1 MINQEIQ
8 SNKRLKIPRAK
19 KTKTKHDFGVFELT
33 EYILLLLLSKIYLLG
48 AMSPFAI
55 AYFAATFPKQ
65 KRRLAFLAATLGMMA
80 SGMGVDVLKYAGAF
94 VIAGAAFILMA
105 EELSRYRFLYGAVSS
120 VSLLITGTVFVAFDG
135 FLLYDFLQL
144 MLECILV
151 FLFYFAF
158 DKGAVL
164 IRGLEKRTVFEPIEG
179 LALIILAACVILS
192 FKTFPYFEGA
202 AHVLS
207 VLVILISGLVGGF
220 PLSCGAGVMLGL
232 VNSISE
238 VLPAQIV
245 SVYVVSALCAG
256 VLQKKGR
263 WGVLIGFFAANGA
276 ATLYFSSSA
285 NTVIGFYYVILSG
298 IILFL
303 LPDRMLQVFG
313 EVVKAPSYEEAS
325 MERLREIMSDK
336 LTTAAHSFTELSDL
350 FSEVVSNR
358 ISEDMH
364 DPGALFDRTAEKV
377 CRDCTLMPYCWQ
389 KDYNSTRRTLL
400 NLYDKMELHGAASEK
415 NIPPEFQ
422 HGCIRL
428 HDFIEAL
435 NKSYELHKINLMWA
449 GRVSESR
456 QLAIH
461 QFKNISSV
469 LKHLNHELAEA
480 PSDALRLERK
490 VLAALD
496 RSGIEA
502 KHVTITGRDALHVSF
517 EMESCGGAR
526 LCAKKAATALG
537 HALGV
542 PMIKMPSECADGTCR
557 LTFCEMVR
565 YGIETGYAKMTG
577 QGEKTSGDNH
587 MLTHSSDG
595 KYVLALSDGMGRG
608 NEAGE
613 QSKMTILLIKRLL
626 QAGFDKETAM
636 RLINSMLMVSN
647 EGESFATADLC
658 MVNLYSGA
666 LEFIKIGAAAS
677 YIKKKDEVE
686 RVHCATLPAGIMHEP
701 ETECELKYASAG
713 DFVIMVTDGVTDVLE
728 TEEDSKLVRLI
739 SSFLGHSPQQLA
751 DDILQ
756 AAIVA
761 SKGNPKDDM
770 TVLVA
775 RLKEE

>member
-8 SNKRLKIPRAK
+8 STKKLKMPKAK
-19 KTKTKHDFGVFELT
+19 KPRIKQDFGVFELT
-33 EYILLLLLSKIYLLG
+33 EYILLLLLSKIYLFG
-48 AMSPFAI
+48 AMSPFALS
-55 AYFAATFPKQ
+55 YFAATFPKQ
-65 KRRLAFLAATLGMMA
+65 KRRLAFLAAALGLMVA
-80 SGMGVDVLKYAGAF
+80 GMGIHILKYAGAF

-105 EELSRYRFLYGAVSS
+105 EEISRYRFLYGAVPS
-120 VSLLITGTVFVAFDG
+120 VSLFITGMVFVAFDG
-135 FLLYDFLQL
+135 FLMYDFLQL
-144 MLECILV
+144 ILECILV

-158 DKGAVL
+158 DKSAVL
-164 IRGLEKRTVFEPIEG
+164 IRGLEKRKVFEPVEG

-207 VLVILISGLVGGF
+207 VLVVLVSGLVGGF
-220 PLSCGAGVMLGL
+220 PLSCGAGIMLGL
-232 VNSISE
+232 VNSIAE
-238 VLPAQIV
+238 VMPAQIV
-245 SVYVVSALCAG
+245 SVYAVSSLFAG
-256 VLQKKGR
+256 LLQKKGR
-263 WGVLIGFFAANGA
+263 WGVLLGFFAANGA

-336 LTTAAHSFTELSDL
+336 LTNAAHSFTELSDL
-350 FSEVVSNR
+350 FSNVVSNR

-364 DPGALFDRTAEKV
+364 DPGALFDRTAEAV

-415 NIPPEFQ
+415 NIPTEFQ

-428 HDFIEAL
+428 DAFVEAL

-449 GRVSESR
+449 GRVNESR

-469 LKHLNHELAEA
+469 LKHLKHELAEA

-496 RSGIEA
+496 RNGIEA
-502 KHVTITGRDALHVSF
+502 RRVTITGRDALKVTL

-526 LCAKKAATALG
+526 ICAKKVATALG

-542 PMIKMPSECADGTCR
+542 PMIKMPSECGEGTCK

-565 YGIETGYAKMTG
+565 YGIETGYARMTG

-595 KYVLALSDGMGRG
+595 KYVLALSDGMGQG
-608 NEAGE
+608 SDAEE
-613 QSKMTILLIKRLL
+613 QSKMTIHLIKRLL

-636 RLINSMLMVSN
+636 RLINSMLLVSN
-647 EGESFATADLC
+647 ECESFATADLC
-658 MVNLYSGA
+658 LVNLYSGG

-677 YIKKKDEVE
+677 YIKKKDKVE
-686 RVHCATLPAGIMHEP
+686 RVHCATLPVGLIQEP
-701 ETECELKYASAG
+701 ETECELKYAGAG

-728 TEEDSKLVRLI
+728 QDDDNKLARLI
-739 SSFLGHSPQQLA
+739 TSYLGHSPQQLA
-751 DDILQ
+751 DEILQ

-761 SKGNPKDDM
+761 SGGRAKDDM